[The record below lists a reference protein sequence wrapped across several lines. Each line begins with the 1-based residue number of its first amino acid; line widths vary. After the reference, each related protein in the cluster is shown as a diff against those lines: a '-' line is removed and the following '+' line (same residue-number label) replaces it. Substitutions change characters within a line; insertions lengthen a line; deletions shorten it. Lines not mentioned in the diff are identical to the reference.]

1 MDYREKMKVEKGTAI
16 VIALVMT
23 LVGFFFATL
32 LESDSDA
39 PLANVIRL
47 NTSTNRE
54 VQISGRYVFYLEAGS
69 LHCVNAE
76 GSYVWNLGVDSD
88 SHFSVTDHGVAV
100 WNRKKI
106 TVVERETGHVL
117 ATKNMQSDILT
128 ACVGEIYVAAV
139 LGPEN
144 ESDIALMTLS
154 GVMVDTI
161 DSFHGYTVLD
171 CGFFEGRELFWM
183 MTLDSSG
190 SVPTCRISTFIPGK
204 RETGSIMDYEQVI
217 YQVMFRSSYIE
228 AVGTNY
234 MRLFDYT
241 GSEKKDGRVTVYG
254 WYLESVDKRSDDP
267 LMLFVPDRQVEGDR
281 AIQDVRMMYGGEEK
295 IIHLPIVC
303 KQLEAFGTNLY
314 GFSQTHLAIHA
325 YGSNQTTVLKF
336 PVAVDTVIGITSDN
350 TAVVTSG
357 GAIFMVRLP

>member
-1 MDYREKMKVEKGTAI
+1 MDYREKLKVEKGTAFVLAI
-16 VIALVMT
+16 VMT
-23 LVGFFFATL
+23 LAAFFFATL
-32 LESDSDA
+32 LKSDEDT
-39 PLANVIRL
+39 PLSNVIRL

-54 VQISGRYVFYLEAGS
+54 VQVSGQYVFYLEAGS
-69 LHCVNAE
+69 LHCVNAA
-76 GSYVWNLGVDSD
+76 GSYIWNLGVDSD
-88 SHFSVTDHGVAV
+88 SHFQATDHGVAV
-100 WNRKKI
+100 WSRKKI

-117 ATKNMQSDILT
+117 ATKTMESDVLT
-128 ACVGEIYVAAV
+128 ACVGETYVAAV

-144 ESDIALMTLS
+144 ESNIALMTLS
-154 GVMVDTI
+154 GAMVDTI

-217 YQVMFRSSYIE
+217 YQVMFRSSFIE

-234 MRLFDYT
+234 MRLYDYT
-241 GSEKKDGRVTVYG
+241 GQEHKDGRVTVYG
-254 WYLESVDKRSDDP
+254 WYLESVDKRTDDP
-267 LMLFVPDRQVEGDR
+267 LMLFVPNRQVEGER
-281 AIQDVRMMYGGEEK
+281 AIRDVRMMHGGEEK
-295 IIHLPIVC
+295 IIHLPISC
-303 KQLEAFGTNLY
+303 ERLEASGLNLY
-314 GFSQTHLAIHA
+314 GFSQNHLAVHTF
-325 YGSNQTTVLKF
+325 GNVKTTVYDF
-336 PVAVDTVIGITSDN
+336 PVTVDTVIGITSDN